1 MSVTHA
7 DNTIKHHF
15 RDDYS
20 SYHVVCFDKDNGN
33 VVAKKTDQGYADG
46 SAWARGQAW
55 ALYGYVM
62 TYRETQDKKYLE
74 QAEGIAEFMMNHPN
88 LPEDKVAY
96 WDFDAPNIKNEERD
110 ASAAAIM
117 ASALLELSS
126 ITNKEPY
133 FDVAEEIRSEERR
146 VGKECVSTCRSR
158 GSPDH

>member
-33 VVAKKTDQGYADG
+33 VVAKKTAQGYADE

-88 LPEDKVAY
+88 LPEDKEIGRAHVRTPVTNA
-96 WDFDAPNIKNEERD
+96 NI
-110 ASAAAIM
+110 
-117 ASALLELSS
+117 
-126 ITNKEPY
+126 
-133 FDVAEEIRSEERR
+133 
-146 VGKECVSTCRSR
+146 
-158 GSPDH
+158 